1 MHARLTT
8 ILPGIL
14 YDMGDQQPFSSK
26 EKLTQSATE
35 NQYCFSFAEN
45 Q

>member
-1 MHARLTT
+1 MHVGSTT

-26 EKLTQSATE
+26 EKLMQSATE
-35 NQYCFSFAEN
+35 NQYC
-45 Q
+45 